1 MKENNK
7 INISIE
13 KKPRRITKTNNII
26 SNDSISEKNEES
38 SNSILKNNALQSG
51 NMLKKKNNKIG
62 SFEKSRCVKYFH
74 KKIQKTNLRC

>member
-51 NMLKKKNNKIG
+51 NMLKKK
-62 SFEKSRCVKYFH
+62 
-74 KKIQKTNLRC
+74 